1 MAKYFNNFPK
11 EYYTL
16 EDKPN
21 GLDIVTNIISRFSLE
36 QSFKENTSIYEK
48 YNVQDSDT
56 PEIIAAKIYDSPERH
71 WIVLAMNDVVD
82 AQWDW
87 PLDYRTL
94 ISFIDDKYTAN
105 ANVAA
110 GQTGLVWAQQNT
122 QSYYSVE
129 KRTTVKNGEYL
140 EKKVQVDANTYANVS
155 VTSSNVT
162 LNDGN
167 QITIS
172 VTKENKTYYDYE
184 LAENE
189 NKRQIKILKPEFAY
203 ALEQE
208 LKNVFK
214 SICEVCNS

>member
-11 EYYTL
+11 AYYSL
-16 EDKPN
+16 ENKPY
-21 GLDIVTNIISRFSLE
+21 GLDVVTNIISRFTLE

-48 YNVQDSDT
+48 YNVQESDT
-56 PEIIAAKIYDSPERH
+56 PEIIASKIYDSPERH
-71 WIVLAMNDVVD
+71 WIVLAMNDIVD
-82 AQWDW
+82 PQFDW

-208 LKNVFK
+208 LKNVF
-214 SICEVCNS
+214 NP

>member
-1 MAKYFNNFPK
+1 MRRMSKYFNYFPK
-11 EYYTL
+11 TIYQLSDNTVDSAL
-16 EDKPN
+16 K
-21 GLDIVTNIISRFSLE
+21 ITSRFNFE
-36 QSFKENTSIYEK
+36 QNFKDNSAVAYE
-48 YNVQDSDT
+48 YDVQDGDT
-56 PEIIAAKIYDSPERH
+56 PEIIASKMYDSPERH
-71 WIVLAMNDVVD
+71 WIVLAMNDIVD

-162 LNDGN
+162 LKDGN

-172 VTKENKTYYDYE
+172 VTKESKTYYDYE

-208 LKNVFK
+208 LKNVF
-214 SICEVCNS
+214 NP

>member
-1 MAKYFNNFPK
+1 MN
-11 EYYTL
+11 
-16 EDKPN
+16 
-21 GLDIVTNIISRFSLE
+21 DIV
-36 QSFKENTSIYEK
+36 
-48 YNVQDSDT
+48 D
-56 PEIIAAKIYDSPERH
+56 P
-71 WIVLAMNDVVD
+71 
-82 AQWDW
+82 QWDW

-172 VTKENKTYYDYE
+172 ITKENKSYYDYE

-189 NKRQIKILKPEFAY
+189 NKRQIKILKREFAF

-208 LKNVFK
+208 LKNVF
-214 SICEVCNS
+214 NP

>member
-36 QSFKENTSIYEK
+36 QAFKENTSIYEK

-162 LNDGN
+162 LSDGN

-208 LKNVFK
+208 LKNVF
-214 SICEVCNS
+214 NP

>member
-11 EYYTL
+11 AYYSL
-16 EDKPN
+16 ENKPY
-21 GLDIVTNIISRFSLE
+21 GLDVVTNIISRFTLE

-48 YNVQDSDT
+48 YNVQESDT
-56 PEIIAAKIYDSPERH
+56 PEIIASKIYDSPERH
-71 WIVLAMNDVVD
+71 WIVLAMNDIVD
-82 AQWDW
+82 PQWDW

-155 VTSSNVT
+155 VSSSNVT

-172 VTKENKTYYDYE
+172 TTKENKSYYDYE

-189 NKRQIKILKPEFAY
+189 NKRQIKILKREFAF

-208 LKNVFK
+208 LKTVF
-214 SICEVCNS
+214 NP

>member
-36 QSFKENTSIYEK
+36 QAFKENTSIYEK

-105 ANVAA
+105 ANVSA

-155 VTSSNVT
+155 ITSSNVT
-162 LNDGN
+162 LSDGN

-208 LKNVFK
+208 LKNVF
-214 SICEVCNS
+214 NP

>member
-11 EYYTL
+11 AYYSL
-16 EDKPN
+16 ENKPY
-21 GLDIVTNIISRFSLE
+21 GLDVVTNIISRFTLE

-48 YNVQDSDT
+48 YNVQESDT
-56 PEIIAAKIYDSPERH
+56 PEIIASKIYDSPERH

-172 VTKENKTYYDYE
+172 ITKENKSYYDYE

-189 NKRQIKILKPEFAY
+189 NKRQIKILKREFAF

-208 LKNVFK
+208 LKNVF
-214 SICEVCNS
+214 NP

>member
-36 QSFKENTSIYEK
+36 QAFKENTSIYEK

-208 LKNVFK
+208 LKNVF
-214 SICEVCNS
+214 NP

>member
-162 LNDGN
+162 LKDGN

-172 VTKENKTYYDYE
+172 TTKENKSYYDYE
-184 LAENE
+184 LEENE

-208 LKNVFK
+208 LKNVF
-214 SICEVCNS
+214 NP

>member
-162 LNDGN
+162 LKDGN

-172 VTKENKTYYDYE
+172 VTKESKTYYDYE

-208 LKNVFK
+208 LKNVF
-214 SICEVCNS
+214 NP

>member
-21 GLDIVTNIISRFSLE
+21 GLDVVTNIISRFSLE

-48 YNVQDSDT
+48 YNVQESDT

-162 LNDGN
+162 LKDGN

-172 VTKENKTYYDYE
+172 VTKESKTYYDYE

-208 LKNVFK
+208 LKNVF
-214 SICEVCNS
+214 NP

>member
-16 EDKPN
+16 EDRPN

-162 LNDGN
+162 LSDGN

-172 VTKENKTYYDYE
+172 VTKESKTYYDYE
-184 LAENE
+184 LEENE

-203 ALEQE
+203 TLEQE
-208 LKNVFK
+208 LKNVF
-214 SICEVCNS
+214 NP

>member
-16 EDKPN
+16 EDRPN

-162 LNDGN
+162 LKDGN

-172 VTKENKTYYDYE
+172 VTKESKTYYDYE

-208 LKNVFK
+208 LKNVF
-214 SICEVCNS
+214 NP

>member
-16 EDKPN
+16 EDRPN

-162 LNDGN
+162 LSDGN

-172 VTKENKTYYDYE
+172 VTKESKTYYDYE

-208 LKNVFK
+208 LKNVF
-214 SICEVCNS
+214 NP

>member
-11 EYYTL
+11 AYYSL
-16 EDKPN
+16 ENKPY
-21 GLDIVTNIISRFSLE
+21 GLDVVTNIISRFSLE

-56 PEIIAAKIYDSPERH
+56 PEIIASKIYDSPERH
-71 WIVLAMNDVVD
+71 WIVLAMNDIVD
-82 AQWDW
+82 PQWDW

-94 ISFIDDKYTAN
+94 ISFIDDKYTVNAN
-105 ANVAA
+105 ATS

-122 QSYYSVE
+122 QSYYLIE
-129 KRTTVKNGEYL
+129 TRTTTKNGQYL
-140 EKKVQVDANTYANVS
+140 EKKVQVDANTYANTNVS
-155 VTSSNVT
+155 VSPSAVT
-162 LNDGN
+162 LKDGN

-172 VTKENKTYYDYE
+172 TSKESKTYYDYE

-189 NKRQIKILKPEFAY
+189 NKRQIKILKREFAF

-208 LKNVFK
+208 LKNVF
-214 SICEVCNS
+214 NP

>member
-16 EDKPN
+16 EYKPN

-71 WIVLAMNDVVD
+71 WIILAMNDVVD

-162 LNDGN
+162 LKDGN

-172 VTKENKTYYDYE
+172 VTKESKTYYDYE

-208 LKNVFK
+208 LKNVF
-214 SICEVCNS
+214 NP

>member
-16 EDKPN
+16 EDRPN

-162 LNDGN
+162 LKDGN

-172 VTKENKTYYDYE
+172 VTKESKTYYDYE

-189 NKRQIKILKPEFAY
+189 NKRQIKILKREFAF

-208 LKNVFK
+208 LKNVF
-214 SICEVCNS
+214 NP

>member
-11 EYYTL
+11 TYYSL
-16 EDKPN
+16 ENKPY
-21 GLDIVTNIISRFSLE
+21 GLDVVTNIISRFSLE

-56 PEIIAAKIYDSPERH
+56 PEIIASKIYDSPERH
-71 WIVLAMNDVVD
+71 WIVLAMNDIVD
-82 AQWDW
+82 PQWDW

-105 ANVAA
+105 ANAST

-122 QSYYSVE
+122 QAYYSVE
-129 KRTTVKNGEYL
+129 KRTTAKNGQYL

-155 VTSSNVT
+155 VSSSNVT
-162 LNDGN
+162 LKDGN

-172 VTKENKTYYDYE
+172 VTKDSKTYYDYE

-189 NKRQIKILKPEFAY
+189 NKRQIKILKREFAF

-208 LKNVFK
+208 LKTVF
-214 SICEVCNS
+214 NP

>member
-208 LKNVFK
+208 LKNVFNPW
-214 SICEVCNS
+214 V

>member
-11 EYYTL
+11 AYYTL

-155 VTSSNVT
+155 ITSSNVT
-162 LNDGN
+162 LSDGN

-208 LKNVFK
+208 LKNVF
-214 SICEVCNS
+214 NP

>member
-11 EYYTL
+11 TYYSL
-16 EDKPN
+16 ENKPY
-21 GLDIVTNIISRFSLE
+21 GLDVVTNIISRFTLE

-56 PEIIAAKIYDSPERH
+56 PEIIASKIYDSPERH
-71 WIVLAMNDVVD
+71 WIVLAMNDIID
-82 AQWDW
+82 PQWDW
-87 PLDYRTL
+87 PLNYSTL
-94 ISFIDDKYTAN
+94 ISFINDKYTAN

-129 KRTTVKNGEYL
+129 KRTTIKNGEYL

-155 VTSSNVT
+155 VSSSNVT
-162 LNDGN
+162 LKDGN

-172 VTKENKTYYDYE
+172 VTKESKTYYDYE

-189 NKRQIKILKPEFAY
+189 NKRQIKILKREFAF

-208 LKNVFK
+208 LKAVF
-214 SICEVCNS
+214 NP

>member
-16 EDKPN
+16 EDRPN

-105 ANVAA
+105 ANVAS

-162 LNDGN
+162 LSDGN

-172 VTKENKTYYDYE
+172 VTKESKTYYDYE

-189 NKRQIKILKPEFAY
+189 SKRQIKILKPEFAY

-208 LKNVFK
+208 LKNVF
-214 SICEVCNS
+214 NP

>member
-162 LNDGN
+162 LSDGN

-172 VTKENKTYYDYE
+172 VTKESKTYYDYE

-203 ALEQE
+203 TLEQE
-208 LKNVFK
+208 LKTVF
-214 SICEVCNS
+214 NP

>member
-11 EYYTL
+11 AYYSL
-16 EDKPN
+16 ENKPY
-21 GLDIVTNIISRFSLE
+21 GLDVVTNIISRFTLE

-48 YNVQDSDT
+48 YNVQESDT
-56 PEIIAAKIYDSPERH
+56 PEIIASKIYDSPERH

-162 LNDGN
+162 LSDGN

-172 VTKENKTYYDYE
+172 GTKENKTYYDYE

-203 ALEQE
+203 TLEQE
-208 LKNVFK
+208 LKNVF
-214 SICEVCNS
+214 NP

>member
-71 WIVLAMNDVVD
+71 WIILAMNDVVD

-162 LNDGN
+162 LKDGN

-172 VTKENKTYYDYE
+172 VTKESKTYYDYE

-208 LKNVFK
+208 LKNVF
-214 SICEVCNS
+214 NP

>member
-1 MAKYFNNFPK
+1 
-11 EYYTL
+11 
-16 EDKPN
+16 
-21 GLDIVTNIISRFSLE
+21 
-36 QSFKENTSIYEK
+36 
-48 YNVQDSDT
+48 
-56 PEIIAAKIYDSPERH
+56 
-71 WIVLAMNDVVD
+71 
-82 AQWDW
+82 
-87 PLDYRTL
+87 L

-129 KRTTVKNGEYL
+129 KRTTIKNGEYL

-172 VTKENKTYYDYE
+172 TTKESKTYYDYE
-184 LAENE
+184 LEENE
-189 NKRQIKILKPEFAY
+189 NKRQIKILRPEFVFG
-203 ALEQE
+203 LEQE
-208 LKNVFK
+208 LKNVFN
-214 SICEVCNS
+214 I